1 MLPAFR
7 TRHGSLT
14 ASSFSDLPLVERST
28 AQPVGWGVVFNS
40 GILTPPVALFER
52 DSLSIKRRDGHGQLF
67 RRPKTRRPVKEHFP
81 RSSRAKRDSA
91 LKNQGLAGH
100 RAAASVIVRA
110 ATRCPA
116 SAAMFSSPTASPLPL
131 FPPRLDKRCGRST
144 QPFPVRAATLKTP
157 EAGPLSD
164 ARAKIRACRAT
175 LVV

>member
-1 MLPAFR
+1 
-7 TRHGSLT
+7 
-14 ASSFSDLPLVERST
+14 
-28 AQPVGWGVVFNS
+28 
-40 GILTPPVALFER
+40 
-52 DSLSIKRRDGHGQLF
+52 LF

-110 ATRCPA
+110 TTRCPA

-131 FPPRLDKRCGRST
+131 FPPRLDERCGRST

-175 LVV
+175 LVVRAHLRRRVPRPKMILDLVPQMSNNQNRCFGNYSAACGRFAALAPRLRSMTCLRYCPV